1 MYLGYYVGQWFAVRS
16 NPVGPHLANI
26 RGNCYREKCIRG
38 ADLAPL
44 PGTGERARIALF
56 C

>member
-1 MYLGYYVGQWFAVRS
+1 MGQWFAVGS

-26 RGNCYREKCIRG
+26 WGNCNRVKYIRG
-38 ADLAPL
+38 ADLALL